1 MQLHSKKPHKT
12 AWLMILVILTP
23 PLLPMLVLGGPYSHP
38 VELQLHDTYIVTNSI
53 TVRIILSILSGIIG
67 FFYWRMKDKKLI
79 DWLTTIHLMT
89 TIGTFVYI
97 SFLSL
102 QKFNDYQFA
111 AIAVAVVSQL
121 IFVANLVISSIRDE
135 EKE

>member
-53 TVRIILSILSGIIG
+53 TVRITLSILSGIIG

-79 DWLTTIHLMT
+79 DWLTTIHLT
-89 TIGTFVYI
+89 ATIGTFVYI

-102 QKFNDYQFA
+102 QKFNDYLFA

-121 IFVANLVISSIRDE
+121 IFVANMVVSSIRDE
-135 EKE
+135 EKV